1 MVWAGVARVT
11 SHRDGRVSQTP
22 CATTLTGCNN
32 AGPKVGPRSKTEGIG
47 DHLGKKGQ
55 HTFNSR
61 RPEVRDILSDNY
73 FSIRTPII
81 PRLAIVARS
90 SPPPPLPPPHVWGFP
105 HFSHPSLAPL
115 LPSCPLTFLPS
126 SLLPRNDS
134 WQVFRGQFVWLER
147 NKQECVRS
155 TDSHPTFK
163 FL

>member
-1 MVWAGVARVT
+1 MVWASVARVT

-90 SPPPPLPPPHVWGFP
+90 SPPPPLPPAFYPLAL
-105 HFSHPSLAPL
+105 FSHAPSGRRPDSGPL
-115 LPSCPLTFLPS
+115 EASALKKFYYLYINNKIFL
-126 SLLPRNDS
+126 
-134 WQVFRGQFVWLER
+134 G
-147 NKQECVRS
+147 RS
-155 TDSHPTFK
+155 
-163 FL
+163 